1 MRAEYFNGLLEQGLI
16 EPDVTILT
24 SAWHTDA
31 DLGRPIEVMAD
42 MTRSRRLGFMD
53 YQPTPDSFT
62 DLFDRLRR
70 ERLIP

>member
-1 MRAEYFNGLLEQGLI
+1 MKLCQLKPCRAPPELSR
-16 EPDVTILT
+16 LT

-31 DLGRPIEVMAD
+31 DLGRPMEVMAD
-42 MTRSRRLGFMD
+42 MARSRRLGFTG
-53 YQPTPDSFT
+53 YQPTPDSFI

>member
-1 MRAEYFNGLLEQGLI
+1 LGR
-16 EPDVTILT
+16 LT

-31 DLGRPIEVMAD
+31 DLGRPMKVMAD
-42 MTRSRRLGFMD
+42 MSHSRRLGFTD
-53 YQPTPDSFT
+53 YQITLDSFT